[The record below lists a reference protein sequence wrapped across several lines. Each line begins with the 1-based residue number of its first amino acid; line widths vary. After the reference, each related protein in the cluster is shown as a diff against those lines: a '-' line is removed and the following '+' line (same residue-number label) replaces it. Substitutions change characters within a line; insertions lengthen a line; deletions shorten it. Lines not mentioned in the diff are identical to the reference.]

1 MTGSS
6 ASTPAA
12 PAGAVPTDPKA
23 AVSLPPDSPAAKM
36 PTTSAATALA
46 NAVPAL
52 PTGEWNVKT
61 VLIFAFA
68 ILWFT
73 FGLVGFILSLI
84 CFGYS
89 GSTGEKIMGLV
100 IALALGPWFF
110 LYYFSSGSYCKRMP
124 PTLF

>member
-6 ASTPAA
+6 APPPPGVAMPA
-12 PAGAVPTDPKA
+12 DPKGA
-23 AVSLPPDSPAAKM
+23 MSLPKDSPAAAL
-36 PTTSAATALA
+36 PTTSSANALA
-46 NAVPAL
+46 NAIPAL

-61 VLIFAFA
+61 VLIFTFA

-73 FGLVGFILSLI
+73 FGLIGFILSLV

-89 GSTGEKIMGLV
+89 GSAGEKIMGV
-100 IALALGPWFF
+100 IIALALGPWYF
-110 LYYFSSGSYCKRMP
+110 LYYFSDAGYCKRMP

>member
-6 ASTPAA
+6 AP
-12 PAGAVPTDPKA
+12 PPPPPDPKTA
-23 AVSLPPDSPAAKM
+23 ASLPKDSPAANL
-36 PTTSAATALA
+36 PTTSSATALA
-46 NAVPAL
+46 NAIPAL

-61 VLIFAFA
+61 VLIFTFA

-73 FGLVGFILSLI
+73 FGLVGFILSLV

-89 GSTGEKIMGLV
+89 GSAGEKIMGVV

>member
-1 MTGSS
+1 M
-6 ASTPAA
+6 PA
-12 PAGAVPTDPKA
+12 DPKVA
-23 AVSLPPDSPAAKM
+23 ASLPPDSPAASL
-36 PTTSAATALA
+36 PTTSSATALA
-46 NAVPAL
+46 NAIPAL
-52 PTGEWNVKT
+52 PTGQLTVQS
-61 VLIFAFA
+61 VLIFTFA

-73 FGLVGFILSLI
+73 FGLVGFILALV

>member
-1 MTGSS
+1 MTRSS
-6 ASTPAA
+6 AP
-12 PAGAVPTDPKA
+12 PPPPDPRG
-23 AVSLPPDSPAAKM
+23 AVSLPKDSPAAAL
-36 PTTSAATALA
+36 PTTSASTALA

-61 VLIFAFA
+61 VLIFTFA

-73 FGLVGFILSLI
+73 FGLIGFILSLV

-89 GSTGEKIMGLV
+89 GSTGEKIMGIV
-100 IALALGPWFF
+100 IALALGPWYF

>member
-1 MTGSS
+1 MTASS
-6 ASTPAA
+6 APPPPGVAMPAA
-12 PAGAVPTDPKA
+12 
-23 AVSLPPDSPAAKM
+23 SLPKDSPAASL
-36 PTTSAATALA
+36 PTTSSATALA
-46 NAVPAL
+46 NAIPAL

-61 VLIFAFA
+61 VLIFTFA

-73 FGLVGFILSLI
+73 FGLIGFILSLV

-89 GSTGEKIMGLV
+89 GSAGEKIMGVV